1 MIRGFRS
8 MGITSATGGADRH
21 EHIVEVIS
29 SELDRQAHDGAI
41 RIDVPALA
49 EAIESVLE
57 DDEDDAPAPV
67 PEAPP
72 AEGKR
77 PDDLNATN
85 DD

>member
-1 MIRGFRS
+1 
-8 MGITSATGGADRH
+8 MGTTSSGGAERH

-29 SELDRQAHDGAI
+29 SELDRQAHDGAN

-49 EAIESVLE
+49 EAIEQVLE
-57 DDEDDAPAPV
+57 EDGTAAPTPA
-67 PEAPP
+67 EDAPP
-72 AEGKR
+72 AEGKH